1 MFILAWAFTA
11 QPFASKMGPKLRR
24 RNLNQA
30 NNIEGPETTIKSPKT
45 TNGHCHH
52 CSINNPEKVAA
63 KAVPNAPIAKLSDL
77 TNVKEVSVNASTDWA
92 YFDLTTGQTVSKDG
106 NWQLGFNRYNI
117 ITNSGDSG
125 TGSVGSF
132 LAQKASG
139 FYDDQGQLLEDKLTD
154 RSLIAQAKTLLTY
167 RSKWTT
173 PPAATD

>member
-63 KAVPNAPIAKLSDL
+63 KAVPNAPIAKPKAAKIPAKRPISKRSEERR
-77 TNVKEVSVNASTDWA
+77 VGKE
-92 YFDLTTGQTVSKDG
+92 G
-106 NWQLGFNRYNI
+106 
-117 ITNSGDSG
+117 
-125 TGSVGSF
+125 
-132 LAQKASG
+132 
-139 FYDDQGQLLEDKLTD
+139 
-154 RSLIAQAKTLLTY
+154 RS
-167 RSKWTT
+167 RRE
-173 PPAATD
+173 